1 MSGPGAALRE
11 LGERSHLEGGDSG
24 MGNCL
29 GCPRKGQKALWGGA
43 EGGRGGRVGCWVGEE
58 ARVL

>member
-29 GCPRKGQKALWGGA
+29 GCPRKGQKALWVEQREGEVGG
-43 EGGRGGRVGCWVGEE
+43 
-58 ARVL
+58 